1 MALRDELRANSAG
14 ELSIREHDVA
24 TKFVAGMTYREIG
37 EALFIAPTTV
47 RTHLSAIY
55 QKLGVHNKM
64 ALANALIDQRPAS
77 TTITAP
83 DELGPPIIAV
93 LPFDNLDTGES
104 WSRLADGLTA
114 DLIVDLGRY
123 SDLAVISRYTMLA
136 LKGRDDPR
144 SIGRDLRADY
154 LIEGSLQAVSD
165 DRLRVS
171 VQLVDARSGA
181 GVWSARYDKPAAD
194 LFAVQESVTG
204 NVINVLAGCCGKLA
218 NLRRDIVRRK
228 PPSSMT
234 AYDCYLLGVEQLNF
248 YSRSST
254 SEAIRLLSRAI
265 ELDPALARAW
275 AELGFAYA
283 VEGANA
289 YGDDRARSLENF
301 RRCATRALELDPGN
315 NHARQCVGDFMAC
328 TGNFEGAIAENTRA
342 LLAAPND
349 SDILALVA
357 GSRAL
362 AAGNPG
368 DGLPLIERALSIN
381 ALPPAWYYSMLGRVT
396 FVMGRHREAIA
407 AFKRAPQDMPSTW
420 MFVSMA
426 HALLGETEQSKVAGE
441 WLAITHPDFT
451 SEDFLAG
458 YPITNPP
465 AIATIRAGALC
476 AGLAWGL
483 GAPCTSALLNPAFPG

>member
-1 MALRDELRANSAG
+1 MALRDYRQANSCA

-64 ALANALIDQRPAS
+64 ALASALVDQHAEARAIDPTWTHERS
-77 TTITAP
+77 
-83 DELGPPIIAV
+83 GPPIIAV
-93 LPFDNLDTGES
+93 LPFDNLDTGER

-123 SDLAVISRYTMLA
+123 PDLAVISRYTMLA

-154 LIEGSLQAVSD
+154 LIEGNLQAVAD
-165 DRLRVS
+165 DGLRIS
-171 VQLVDARSGA
+171 VQLVDGRNGA
-181 GVWSARYDKPAAD
+181 SLWSARYDKPAAD
-194 LFAVQESVTG
+194 LFAVQDAVIG
-204 NVINVLAGCCGKLA
+204 NVVNVLAGCCGKLA

-228 PPSSMT
+228 PPANMN
-234 AYDCYLLGVEQLNF
+234 AHDCHLLGVEQLNF
-248 YSRSST
+248 YTRAST
-254 SEAIRLLSRAI
+254 AEAIRLLSRAV
-265 ELDPALARAW
+265 ELDPGLAGAW

-289 YGDDRARSLENF
+289 YGSDRARSLERF
-301 RRCATRALELDPGN
+301 RNCATKALELDPGN
-315 NHARQCVGDFMAC
+315 THARQCVGDFLAFA
-328 TGNFEGAIAENTRA
+328 GDFEGAIAENTRA

-349 SDILALVA
+349 SDILALVG

-362 AAGNPG
+362 AAGDAG
-368 DGLPLIERALSIN
+368 EGRALIERALSIN

-396 FVMGRHREAIA
+396 FVTGSYREAIA

-420 MFVSMA
+420 MFLSMA
-426 HALLGETEQSKVAGE
+426 HALLGEPDQSREAAALLSRLRPE
-441 WLAITHPDFT
+441 FT

-465 AIATIRAGALC
+465 AIAAIRAGARC
-476 AGLAWGL
+476 AGL
-483 GAPCTSALLNPAFPG
+483 P